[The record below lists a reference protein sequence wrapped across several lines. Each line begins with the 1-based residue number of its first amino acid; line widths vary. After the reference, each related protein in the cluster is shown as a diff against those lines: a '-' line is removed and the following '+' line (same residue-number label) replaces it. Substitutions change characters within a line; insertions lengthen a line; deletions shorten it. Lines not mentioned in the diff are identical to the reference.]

1 MDWRGRGVVSLEVG
15 IRQVLYAWSDWQ
27 FLLNRFVLDS
37 LDPTKAIAEADVKE
51 SFYVSLS
58 VLAAPP
64 SSECSPQTLPPT
76 LLARRENH
84 LALTGLLQ
92 HCRHVCEALLDAFER
107 ALQLEEGLFK
117 ERHLGGEDDRMRL
130 IRYPAQHP
138 IASPSPTNGPGE
150 QQTRSGIRAGAHS
163 DYGSLTLLAQ
173 SDVGGLQVR
182 DQISKMGEEQWLD
195 VPPREGALVVNIGD
209 CLEFWSRGLLP
220 STVHRVVEPRVDAER
235 AARYSM

>member
-1 MDWRGRGVVSLEVG
+1 
-15 IRQVLYAWSDWQ
+15 
-27 FLLNRFVLDS
+27 VLDS
-37 LDPTKAIAEADVKE
+37 LDPTKAVAEADVKE

-58 VLAAPP
+58 VLSDPP
-64 SSECSPQTLPPT
+64 SSKCSPQTLPPT

-84 LALTGLLQ
+84 LALRGLLQ
-92 HCRHVCEALLDAFER
+92 HCRRVCEALLDAFER
-107 ALQLEEGLFK
+107 ALQLEEGSFK

-130 IRYPAQHP
+130 ICYPAQH
-138 IASPSPTNGPGE
+138 ASTGSPNGQSE
-150 QQTRSGIRAGAHS
+150 QHQQQQPTRSGIRAGAHS

-173 SDVGGLQVR
+173 SEIGGLQVR
-182 DQISKMGEEQWLD
+182 DQTSKAGEEQWLD